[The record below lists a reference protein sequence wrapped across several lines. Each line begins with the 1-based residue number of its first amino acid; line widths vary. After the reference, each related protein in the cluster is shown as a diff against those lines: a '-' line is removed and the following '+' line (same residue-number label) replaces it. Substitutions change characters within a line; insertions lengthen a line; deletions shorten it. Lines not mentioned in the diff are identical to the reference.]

1 MSHIP
6 PCRCTVEVAASSLF
20 IELPFI
26 GELHVSR
33 SSATSSS
40 RPPFILRDRE
50 QHGPEYTFGA
60 GRWQAYF
67 TPASTIHRSNRA
79 WQRQRSGGNG

>member
-1 MSHIP
+1 MYLYIP
-6 PCRCTVEVAASSLF
+6 FVGA
-20 IELPFI
+20 
-26 GELHVSR
+26 LHVSR
-33 SSATSSS
+33 SATFPSS

-50 QHGPEYTFGA
+50 QHGSEYTLGA

-67 TPASTIHRSNRA
+67 TPASTIRRSNRA